1 MTDILQLFNVFSY
14 RMPVTSVDPLSG
26 FCPRSFRLAKQ
37 KTRAQCD
44 MGQRGEAL
52 MLCTRDLWSKVPELS
67 DEALVI
73 REWCWWIN
81 VSWGRDIIETS
92 NLKFLLDWG
101 PVEHLED
108 PGTHWSHDPCLGGIE
123 TLYMGTCLLVP
134 LLTSYRKTG
143 LLVIFSKLFLFSQVF
158 SCKIR
163 WLSSWS

>member
-123 TLYMGTCLLVP
+123 TLYGYLLAGSP
-134 LLTSYRKTG
+134 SDLLPKDWAPCYFFQ
-143 LLVIFSKLFLFSQVF
+143 VIFVF
-158 SCKIR
+158 SGFQ
-163 WLSSWS
+163 L